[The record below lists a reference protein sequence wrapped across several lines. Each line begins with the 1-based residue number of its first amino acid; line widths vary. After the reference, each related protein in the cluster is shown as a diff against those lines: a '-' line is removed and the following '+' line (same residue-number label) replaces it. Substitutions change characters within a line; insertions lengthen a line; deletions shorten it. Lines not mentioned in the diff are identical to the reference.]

1 MLCVHCLSFNNVS
14 CLLTYLDIILQCTYI
29 VENESNT
36 ACLNVLFNKLK
47 CKHCNLLIVV
57 TRETVTD
64 TMSYHQ
70 YSKVNMRNHA
80 TRCKGILGTQKS
92 SAVKCQGCSK
102 TLLEIQNEYK
112 YSNHGVLRGWEQHT
126 SNCEGIHYDK
136 VHEAFVA
143 KFGDDVNVNIRGHMN
158 NGTWV
163 TLDLPERMK
172 IRDEWTEKITLDAKL
187 CDNLY
192 SYLRKGK
199 K

>member
-1 MLCVHCLSFNNVS
+1 MLCVHCLSLNNVS
-14 CLLTYLDIILQCTYI
+14 CLLTYLDIILQWTYI

-36 ACLNVLFNKLK
+36 VCLNVLFNKLK

-57 TRETVTD
+57 TQISVTD
-64 TMSYHQ
+64 TMSYHK
-70 YSKVNMRNHA
+70 YSKVKMRNHA
-80 TRCKGILGTQKS
+80 TRCEGILGTQKS

-112 YSNHGVLRGWEQHT
+112 YSDHGVLRGWEQHT

-136 VHEAFVA
+136 VHKAFVA
-143 KFGDDVNVNIRGHMN
+143 KFGDDVNVNKRGHMN

-163 TLDLPERMK
+163 TLDLPECMK
-172 IRDEWTEKITLDAKL
+172 IRDEWTKKITLDAKL
-187 CDNLY
+187 CNNLY
-192 SYLRKGK
+192 TYLRRK